1 MKRSNLKEVRQSFS
15 IQACGF
21 ENISNFT
28 DESYMEHIRCCISPS
43 KADSILEVASGTC
56 LCGRSLAP
64 YVKTAVCLDATP
76 AMLVKGKAEAEKR
89 SLDNMVFI
97 KGLAEDLPF
106 LDNSFDIVISR
117 LAFHHFPDPETS
129 FREMARV
136 LKPSG
141 KLVLIDMEAT
151 DEALRTERDSLEK
164 MRDISHERMLSRIEM
179 ETMFLSCGLTIAS
192 EESADRSQRLSAWLD
207 LTKTDDKTKD
217 FITQKMIEEM
227 QGGSKTGFFPYMKDD
242 AIWFDQHWILLIGRK

>member
-1 MKRSNLKEVRQSFS
+1 
-15 IQACGF
+15 
-21 ENISNFT
+21 
-28 DESYMEHIRCCISPS
+28 
-43 KADSILEVASGTC
+43 
-56 LCGRSLAP
+56 
-64 YVKTAVCLDATP
+64 
-76 AMLVKGKAEAEKR
+76 MLVKGKAEAEKR

-117 LAFHHFPDPETS
+117 RAFHHFPDPETS

-151 DEALRTERDSLEK
+151 DEELRTERDSLEK

-207 LTKTDDKTKD
+207 LTKADDKAKD
-217 FITQKMIEEM
+217 FITQKMLEEM

>member
-1 MKRSNLKEVRQSFS
+1 MKRNNLKEIRRSFS

-28 DESYMEHIRCCISPS
+28 DESYMEHIRGCISPR

-64 YVKTAVCLDATP
+64 YVKTIVCLDATP
-76 AMLVKGKAEAEKR
+76 AMLEKGKVEAEKR
-89 SLDNMVFI
+89 NLDNMVFI

-117 LAFHHFPDPETS
+117 LAFHHFPDSETA

-141 KLVLIDMEAT
+141 KLVMIDMEAV
-151 DEALRTERDSLEK
+151 DEELRTERDSLEK

-207 LTKTDDKTKD
+207 LTKADDKAKD
-217 FITQKMIEEM
+217 FITQKMLEEM

>member
-1 MKRSNLKEVRQSFS
+1 MKRNNLKEVQQSFS

-28 DESYMEHIRCCISPS
+28 DESYMEHIRGCISPS
-43 KADSILEVASGTC
+43 SGNSILEVASGTC

-64 YVKTAVCLDATP
+64 YVKTVVSLDATP
-76 AMLVKGKAEAEKR
+76 AMLEKGKAEAEKH
-89 SLDNMVFI
+89 SLDNIVFI

-117 LAFHHFPDPETS
+117 LAFHHFPDPETA

-141 KLVLIDMEAT
+141 KLVLIDMEAA
-151 DEALRTERDSLEK
+151 DEGLRPERDSLEK

-179 ETMFLSCGLTIAS
+179 ETMFLSCGLTIAF

-217 FITQKMIEEM
+217 LITQKMLEEI
-227 QGGSKTGFFPYMKDD
+227 QGGSKTGFFPYMKDET
-242 AIWFDQHWILLIGRK
+242 IWFDQHWILLIGRK

>member
-1 MKRSNLKEVRQSFS
+1 MLRL
-15 IQACGF
+15 
-21 ENISNFT
+21 
-28 DESYMEHIRCCISPS
+28 
-43 KADSILEVASGTC
+43 L
-56 LCGRSLAP
+56 SLWMP
-64 YVKTAVCLDATP
+64 PP
-76 AMLVKGKAEAEKR
+76 AMLEKGKAEAEKH
-89 SLDNMVFI
+89 SLDNIVFI

-117 LAFHHFPDPETS
+117 LAFHHFPDPETA

-141 KLVLIDMEAT
+141 KLVLIDMEAA
-151 DEALRTERDSLEK
+151 DEKLRTERDSLEK

-179 ETMFLSCGLTIAS
+179 EMMFLSCGLTIAS
-192 EESADRSQRLSAWLD
+192 EESADRPQRLSAWLD
-207 LTKTDDKTKD
+207 LTKADDKTKD
-217 FITQKMIEEM
+217 FITQKMLEEM

>member
-1 MKRSNLKEVRQSFS
+1 MNRCNLKEIRRSFS

-28 DESYMEHIRCCISPS
+28 DESYMEHIRGCISPS

-64 YVKTAVCLDATP
+64 YVKTVVCLDATP

-151 DEALRTERDSLEK
+151 DEELRTERDSLEK

-207 LTKTDDKTKD
+207 LTKADDKTED
-217 FITQKMIEEM
+217 FITQKMLEEM

>member
-1 MKRSNLKEVRQSFS
+1 MKRNNLKEVRQSFS
-15 IQACGF
+15 IQAYGF

-28 DESYMEHIRCCISPS
+28 DASYMEHIRCCISPS
-43 KADSILEVASGTC
+43 KADSILEVAAGTC

-64 YVKTAVCLDATP
+64 YIKTIVCLDATP
-76 AMLVKGKAEAEKR
+76 AMLEKGKAEAEKHN
-89 SLDNMVFI
+89 LDNMVFI

-117 LAFHHFPDPETS
+117 LAFHHFPDPETA

-151 DEALRTERDSLEK
+151 GEELRTERDSLEK
-164 MRDISHERMLSRIEM
+164 MRDISHERMLSRTEM
-179 ETMFLSCGLTIAS
+179 ETMFLSCGLTIVF
-192 EESADRSQRLSAWLD
+192 EESADRSLRLSEWLD
-207 LTKTDDKTKD
+207 LTNVDDKTKD
-217 FITQKMIEEM
+217 FITEKVLKEI
-227 QGGSKTGFFPYMKDD
+227 QGGRKTGFFPYMKDD

>member
-1 MKRSNLKEVRQSFS
+1 MKRNNLKEVRQSFS

-28 DESYMEHIRCCISPS
+28 DESYMEHIRGCISPS

-64 YVKTAVCLDATP
+64 YVKTVVCLDATP

-151 DEALRTERDSLEK
+151 DEELRTERDSLEK
-164 MRDISHERMLSRIEM
+164 MRDNSHERMLSRIEM

-207 LTKTDDKTKD
+207 LTKADDKTKD
-217 FITQKMIEEM
+217 FIAQKMLEEM
-227 QGGSKTGFFPYMKDD
+227 QGGSRTGFFPYMKDD

>member
-1 MKRSNLKEVRQSFS
+1 MNRSNLKEVQQSFS

-28 DESYMEHIRCCISPS
+28 DKSYMEHIRDCISPS
-43 KADSILEVASGTC
+43 KADSIIEVAAGTC

-64 YVKTAVCLDATP
+64 YVKTVVSLDATP
-76 AMLVKGKAEAEKR
+76 AMLEKGKVEAEKR

-117 LAFHHFPDPETS
+117 LAFHHFPDPETA

-141 KLVLIDMEAT
+141 KLVLIDMEAA
-151 DEALRTERDSLEK
+151 DEELRTERDSLEK

-207 LTKTDDKTKD
+207 LTKADDKTKD
-217 FITQKMIEEM
+217 FITQRMLEEM

>member
-1 MKRSNLKEVRQSFS
+1 MKRNNLKEVRQSFS

-28 DESYMEHIRCCISPS
+28 DESYMEHIRGCISPGRGN
-43 KADSILEVASGTC
+43 SILEVASGTC

-64 YVKTAVCLDATP
+64 YVKTVVSLDATP
-76 AMLVKGKAEAEKR
+76 AMLEKGKAEAEKR

-117 LAFHHFPDPETS
+117 LAFHHFPDPETA

-141 KLVLIDMEAT
+141 KLVLIDMEAA
-151 DEALRTERDSLEK
+151 DEGLRPERDSLEK

-179 ETMFLSCGLTIAS
+179 ETMFLSCGLTIAF

-207 LTKTDDKTKD
+207 LTKADDKTKD
-217 FITQKMIEEM
+217 FITQKMLEEM